1 VLSTSTS
8 RQAVPVS
15 AMFPETV
22 NRIKQKCPAT
32 PRTSVRNLL
41 GYLQLQAYRA
51 AACNLKKRASKGRIT
66 VKQKKEQKKRIE
78 KVEKQLR
85 EAKIVAPSSAAAQ
98 VAAFLVKNYPKDALR
113 IAAGMESASDG
124 KSMRRRMGRIKKEV
138 ASASASS

>member
-1 VLSTSTS
+1 LDISNYRHT
-8 RQAVPVS
+8 VP
-15 AMFPETV
+15 P
-22 NRIKQKCPAT
+22 PAT
-32 PRTSVRNLL
+32 SKEVRPRRTSM
-41 GYLQLQAYRA
+41 
-51 AACNLKKRASKGRIT
+51 SK
-66 VKQKKEQKKRIE
+66 KQKKIE